1 MSKKLQKLN
10 LHDRL
15 KKHAFEHALLTTYN
29 FGVRFFEDYALE
41 NFKSLQDNGNVSVL
55 LDDGEYQDLLKAAL
69 DAPESF
75 PKHANLHYL
84 LHPIRVPGVFHPK
97 VFMFAGKRRGLLV
110 IGSANLTEAG
120 IGSNAEMVA
129 TFDYEEGKNEETLPL
144 FQAALQFFEQLAS
157 RWPSEQ
163 LNSNLQ
169 SMLAEV
175 PWLSKEAVRNAQTN
189 LPILLNNLDAPL
201 WDQLVSRL
209 PGPATHVSV
218 LSRFFDDHPGL
229 ADVALATTKAK
240 KLTLYTQNGITTLT
254 NAWLGSPAFSKGQ
267 MAINLCRYSDEEY
280 FQQLHGKAFAFTCG
294 SQVVLAMGSANFTTA
309 ALRRTADNGNV
320 EVLLCY
326 PPLPTNKVSPEA
338 WFDPESTGIALR
350 KPEQLLTATD
360 NSDEAPSDRSDFGIR
375 IAEVLVENQWLKITL
390 SYGDPPSGVGCRLA
404 QGDRSPS
411 YLTLMTTADGSF
423 RCQLT
428 EADHKRLRSAPALL
442 DLGSLAGRNQWKPL
456 SQPILVTNL
465 QDIRTGGDLRR
476 ERQIREARESP
487 QRFLNVLNALCSSDD
502 EERLKQFLTYCDIP
516 MDLPVRLLRKRA
528 SGESALPDEA
538 EALRIM
544 GSRNLRHFEI
554 LHDAVMDFAKRHRRR
569 LERHVESGMASGVP
583 NFLHILLT
591 MGNLLLSQIARV
603 VVALEADTTIE
614 MIPNRWNQI
623 RNNLDAYY
631 RELRDLF
638 KLTSVDYVNALL
650 DSKASTKT
658 DTAFRESMAELL
670 GLLRQAT
677 QQRDN
682 LAAAQKTRLVVVTSA
697 KRITGPGFFKSILAT
712 ENWTDFA
719 TELQK
724 FGSDLQHRF
733 AA

>member
-15 KKHAFEHALLTTYN
+15 KKHAFEHAFLTTYN
-29 FGVRFFEDYALE
+29 FGARFFEDYALE

-55 LDDGEYQDLLKAAL
+55 LDEGEYQDLLKSAVEES
-69 DAPESF
+69 ESF
-75 PKHANLHYL
+75 PKHANLRYL

-97 VFMFAGKRRGLLV
+97 IFLFAGKRRGLLV
-110 IGSANLTEAG
+110 VGSANFTEAG

-129 TFDYEEGKNEETLPL
+129 TFDYEEGKNEEALPL
-144 FQAALQFFEQLAS
+144 VQAALQFFEQLAN
-157 RWPSEQ
+157 RWPAEQ
-163 LNSNLQ
+163 LHSNLK

-175 PWLSKEAVRNAQTN
+175 PWLSKEAERTAQN
-189 LPILLNNLDAPL
+189 SLPVLLSNLDVPL
-201 WDQLVSRL
+201 WDQMVSRL
-209 PGPATHVSV
+209 PGPATNVSV
-218 LSRFFDDHPGL
+218 LSRFFDAQPGL

-240 KLTLYTQNGITTLT
+240 KLILYTQNGITTLT
-254 NAWLGSPAFSKGQ
+254 KAWLGSTAFSKGQ
-267 MAINLCRYSDEEY
+267 MGINLCRYTDEEH

-294 SQVVLAMGSANFTTA
+294 SQVMLAMGSANFTTS
-309 ALRRTADNGNV
+309 ALRRTANNGNV

-326 PPLPTNKVSPEA
+326 PLLPTNKVSPED
-338 WFDPESTGIALR
+338 WFDPEGTGVALR
-350 KPEQLLTATD
+350 KPEQLQTATD
-360 NSDEAPSDRSDFGIR
+360 NSDDAPSDRSDFGIR
-375 IAEVLVENQWLKITL
+375 IAEVLVEEQWLKVTL
-390 SYGDPPSGVGCRLA
+390 SFGEPPSGVSCRLA
-404 QGDRSPS
+404 QADRSPI
-411 YLTLMTTADGSF
+411 YHTLKTTDDGTL

-428 EADHKRLRSAPALL
+428 EADQKKLRSIPALV
-442 DLGSLAGRNQWKPL
+442 DLGILAAGNQWKPL
-456 SQPILVTNL
+456 SLPILVTNL

-528 SGESALPDEA
+528 SGESAPPDEA

-554 LHDAVMDFAKRHRRR
+554 LHDAVMDFSKRHRRR

-591 MGNLLLSQIARV
+591 IGNLLLSQIARV
-603 VVALEADTTIE
+603 VVALEADRTIE
-614 MIPNRWNQI
+614 MIPNRWSQI

-631 RELRDLF
+631 WELRELF

-650 DSKASTKT
+650 DSKASAKT

-682 LAAAQKTRLVVVTSA
+682 LAAVQKTRLVVVTSA

-719 TELQK
+719 KELQK
-724 FGSDLQHRF
+724 FGSDLQQRF